1 MQHFQDIFFTW
12 IRTYSEILK
21 SALVYLKHTCHML
34 EITDYINNSDLN
46 FSASLVS
53 FVAVNIGSIIG
64 GLSLLENI

>member
-1 MQHFQDIFFTW
+1 
-12 IRTYSEILK
+12 
-21 SALVYLKHTCHML
+21 ML
-34 EITDYINNSDLN
+34 EITDHINNSDLN